1 MKHDVGDIYTGN
13 ELIMTLAD
21 SNVLIKDDLDRTLA
35 LNESE
40 DLLENVAIRENE
52 NRIVAGEKKRRAFR
66 GVYNSYDDEEFAVDA
81 FVGKK
86 RNLLSH
92 YDDENW
98 TGKVVQEKPK
108 FRIGES
114 GASTCTTENLN
125 DEKIMLSNEESQ
137 CSNLNAKYIAG
148 DYFTT
153 SDYVNFKADR
163 TRGKNIRRTRS
174 KKSYEVSED
183 HKADS
188 SDVLVRRKNTKNL
201 LDSTFGTK
209 LSTVDDVDVDLT
221 HSLIRARRVAQL
233 RSEIQSMEHGAEV
246 ASLISATQ
254 VQRSDDTSQVE
265 LDVLEG
271 GLENTVDANGRRPD
285 GTLLFSSATEFTARL
300 LSRLNEN
307 VEDRV
312 VNAAN
317 ESERMERKKHFSS
330 NTYSS
335 NCSIDEDEVEIEAV
349 QSISNPRG
357 DRRIEYHVDLVHKV
371 PIRGDGGMA
380 AILTQLRGSNE
391 FKYEE
396 ELMGRTNDERII
408 TPSNGVGTR
417 DSFQDIN
424 LDYHD
429 GKGRK
434 LAPKEAYRQLCY
446 NFHGYGPGKSK
457 SEKRKDKEEEI
468 MRTQSN
474 LLCETGMKKSL
485 LKAQEATG
493 KAHFIMDSYKAG
505 YLSGS
510 AAFVHSAT
518 DRKVRK

>member
-1 MKHDVGDIYTGN
+1 MVEGELEILLPSIFFSIDIRFH
-13 ELIMTLAD
+13 I
-21 SNVLIKDDLDRTLA
+21 DL
-35 LNESE
+35 
-40 DLLENVAIRENE
+40 
-52 NRIVAGEKKRRAFR
+52 F
-66 GVYNSYDDEEFAVDA
+66 
-81 FVGKK
+81 
-86 RNLLSH
+86 
-92 YDDENW
+92 
-98 TGKVVQEKPK
+98 
-108 FRIGES
+108 
-114 GASTCTTENLN
+114 C
-125 DEKIMLSNEESQ
+125 
-137 CSNLNAKYIAG
+137 C
-148 DYFTT
+148 
-153 SDYVNFKADR
+153 
-163 TRGKNIRRTRS
+163 
-174 KKSYEVSED
+174 
-183 HKADS
+183 
-188 SDVLVRRKNTKNL
+188 
-201 LDSTFGTK
+201 
-209 LSTVDDVDVDLT
+209 
-221 HSLIRARRVAQL
+221 
-233 RSEIQSMEHGAEV
+233 
-246 ASLISATQ
+246 
-254 VQRSDDTSQVE
+254 
-265 LDVLEG
+265 
-271 GLENTVDANGRRPD
+271 RPD

-457 SEKRKDKEEEI
+457 SEKRKDKEEVSF
-468 MRTQSN
+468 R
-474 LLCETGMKKSL
+474 
-485 LKAQEATG
+485 
-493 KAHFIMDSYKAG
+493 
-505 YLSGS
+505 
-510 AAFVHSAT
+510 
-518 DRKVRK
+518 